1 MEPQDCRPLKQ
12 QCMRCCYVWLAPCI
26 ALAWFMPCSFVLCGA
41 FGTLVD
47 DDALMM
53 HLAMQIESEEAE
65 VFWFVL
71 SIFNAAG
78 GRGSTL
84 YLLLDG
90 KAWSA
95 GSSSSDQNPLNLSAR
110 SSSEPGHM
118 QHKHRRHHHPTLFRS
133 ASSSPAAAATDE
145 PSQIPATTY
154 TCSGFWGEYK
164 HVLCI
169 RQYSSKL
176 GSTAVCRSSTL
187 TGIRPSI

>member
-1 MEPQDCRPLKQ
+1 VHEVLLCVVGTIHCLGL
-12 QCMRCCYVWLAPCI
+12 VH
-26 ALAWFMPCSFVLCGA
+26 ALFFRSWGA
-41 FGTLVD
+41 FETRVD

-53 HLAMQIESEEAE
+53 HLAMQIESEQAE
-65 VFWFVL
+65 VFWFIL

-118 QHKHRRHHHPTLFRS
+118 QHKHRRHRHPTSIRS
-133 ASSSPAAAATDE
+133 SSSSSSPAAATGE
-145 PSQIPATTY
+145 PSQIPATT
-154 TCSGFWGEYK
+154 
-164 HVLCI
+164 
-169 RQYSSKL
+169 
-176 GSTAVCRSSTL
+176 
-187 TGIRPSI
+187 